1 MGNVEVLFTNS
12 VSEPRD
18 FQTNDP
24 VEAQEEELLNSEDD
38 EEQEDP
44 REYCRG
50 GYHPVN
56 VGDLFH
62 CRYEVVRKLGWG
74 HFSTVWLCWDLLQK
88 EFVALKVVKSAPHYT
103 ETALDEIKLL
113 KRVREAD
120 MNDPNRKRVV
130 RLLNDFKMTGQNG
143 THVCMVFEVLGHNLL
158 KLIIRSN
165 YQGIPLE
172 NVKIIVKQVL
182 EGLLYLHT
190 KCDIIHT
197 DIKPENILL
206 CVDDSYVYRIAWEAA
221 NCWKRFGR
229 LQGIMPSELK
239 NYKNF
244 TEMEVGSCGTESD
257 ENSAVNHTAAASNG
271 NSTSNGNGNGNSN
284 SSGNSEL
291 GAEAAAAISSSAS
304 STYSTEAS
312 SITSDTKG
320 KFRRV
325 QSCPDHQELRNE
337 NQDPVHQVC
346 NISVKIADLGNA
358 CWVSHHFTEDI
369 QTRQYRSLEVLLGS
383 GYGPPADIWSTA
395 CMAFELATGDF
406 LFEPHSGNG
415 YNRDEDHLA
424 HIVEL
429 LGPIPT
435 HIIKQGKNSKDY
447 FTPAGE
453 LKNISKLK
461 PWSMSEVLIEKYE
474 WPASTA
480 RAFSEFLTPMLEF
493 DPDRRWSAA
502 QCLAHP
508 WLQS

>member
-1 MGNVEVLFTNS
+1 MGNVEVLFTSS

-24 VEAQEEELLNSEDD
+24 VEVQEELLNSEEE

-50 GYHPVN
+50 GYHPVSI
-56 VGDLFH
+56 GDIFH

-88 EFVALKVVKSAPHYT
+88 EFVALKVVKSAHHYT

-113 KRVREAD
+113 KRVRDAD
-120 MNDPNRKRVV
+120 IDDQNRNRVV

-143 THVCMVFEVLGHNLL
+143 THVCMVFEVLGNNLL
-158 KLIIRSN
+158 KLIIRSG

-172 NVKIIVKQVL
+172 NVKVIIKQVL
-182 EGLLYLHT
+182 EGLHYLHT
-190 KCDIIHT
+190 KCEIIHT

-206 CVDDSYVYRIAWEAA
+206 CVDDSYVYRIASEAA
-221 NCWKRFGR
+221 HCWKRFGR
-229 LQGIMPSELK
+229 LQELK
-239 NYKNF
+239 NLKPF
-244 TEMEVGSCGTESD
+244 TEIEVGSCGTESED
-257 ENSAVNHTAAASNG
+257 NSVAVAA
-271 NSTSNGNGNGNSN
+271 SNGNGNGNDSTA
-284 SSGNSEL
+284 SGGEGTVL
-291 GAEAAAAISSSAS
+291 LSSSAS
-304 STYSTEAS
+304 SEAS
-312 SITSDTKG
+312 SLPSDTKG

-325 QSCPDHQELRNE
+325 QSCPDHQELRNDCM
-337 NQDPVHQVC
+337 DPVHHVC
-346 NISVKIADLGNA
+346 DISVKIADLGNA
-358 CWVSHHFTEDI
+358 CWISHHFTEDI

-424 HIVEL
+424 HIIEL
-429 LGPIPT
+429 LGPIPL
-435 HIIKQGKNSKDY
+435 HILKQGKNSKDY

-461 PWSMSEVLIEKYE
+461 PWTLSEVLMEKYE
-474 WPASTA
+474 WPPHTA

-493 DPDRRWSAA
+493 DPDCRWSAA
-502 QCLAHP
+502 QCLQHP